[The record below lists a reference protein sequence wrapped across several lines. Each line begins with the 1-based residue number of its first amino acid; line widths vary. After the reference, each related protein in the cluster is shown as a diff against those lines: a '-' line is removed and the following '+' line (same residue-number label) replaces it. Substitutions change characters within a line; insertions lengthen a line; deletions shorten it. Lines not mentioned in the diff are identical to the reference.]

1 MRWTA
6 SIAPLPT
13 LEARPRGPGTL
24 DVVGRLPT
32 RPFLTT
38 HWPALLGCG
47 FGQSRSRYMTAVLVV
62 GTPRLPPHISSSP
75 QRDSLIP
82 NVFQLECGVLPVPH
96 HQAPPPLVLQAHL
109 DAAQQRLDGAHH
121 ACLRV
126 HVVSSLQRP
135 AFSGTEPCLSGT
147 VCCDLFHV
155 EAR

>member
-13 LEARPRGPGTL
+13 LEALPHGPGTL
-24 DVVGRLPT
+24 DVVGRLRT

-38 HWPALLGCG
+38 HWPASLGCG
-47 FGQSRSRYMTAVLVV
+47 FGQSRSRYTTAVLVV
-62 GTPRLPPHISSSP
+62 DTPRLPPHIFSSP
-75 QRDSLIP
+75 QHDSLIL
-82 NVFQLECGVLPVPH
+82 NVFQSECGGLPVPH
-96 HQAPPPLVLQAHL
+96 HQVHPPLVLQAHL

-121 ACLRV
+121 ACLQA

-135 AFSGTEPCLSGT
+135 AFSGTEPYPSET